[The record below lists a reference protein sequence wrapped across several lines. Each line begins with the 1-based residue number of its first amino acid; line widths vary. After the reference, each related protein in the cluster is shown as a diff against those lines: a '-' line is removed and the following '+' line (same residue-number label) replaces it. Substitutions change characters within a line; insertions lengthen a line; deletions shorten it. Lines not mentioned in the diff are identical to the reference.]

1 MPAAVGVSLIFAGNA
16 ALAKEYRIAVSNSY
30 IGNEWRVEMINFMQ
44 AYAAKN
50 LKGKA
55 TLTVNNSG
63 TDAQKQIAV
72 ISDMISDKVDAI
84 MINPASDTALNSVIE
99 EACKQGIVVVSF
111 DQGVTAPCAYN
122 IGVDYVKLGEI
133 HAQWMADTLGG
144 KGSVVI
150 NRGVSGFPAD
160 KNLYQGTRNIL
171 DKYPDI
177 KIAAEVYGKWD
188 NAVSQQELTK
198 VLTAQPKVD
207 GVLNQYGTYG
217 ALQAF
222 INLNH
227 PFIPMSGQGE
237 NGWRIA
243 MLADKDKGLK
253 GVSAGDPSIIGAY
266 ALKVTYDILSG
277 NAPAAKSISVNAPI
291 VTTADLKAG
300 VNVFPE
306 LSPTLDAD
314 TDIPGANL
322 GLIDSGWHEEIIERP
337 RGRTRGVFP
346 VVRSGRVAI
355 AIGPGYALVPTL
367 LLALRARFRPYPS
380 DSRNRVASVHAVF
393 VEDREDLR
401 RHPRAEIGHVWRRR
415 AEPSSA
421 SPVKT
426 APASRP

>member
-1 MPAAVGVSLIFAGNA
+1 MRSA
-16 ALAKEYRIAVSNSY
+16 
-30 IGNEWRVEMINFMQ
+30 
-44 AYAAKN
+44 
-50 LKGKA
+50 
-55 TLTVNNSG
+55 
-63 TDAQKQIAV
+63 
-72 ISDMISDKVDAI
+72 
-84 MINPASDTALNSVIE
+84 
-99 EACKQGIVVVSF
+99 
-111 DQGVTAPCAYN
+111 
-122 IGVDYVKLGEI
+122 
-133 HAQWMADTLGG
+133 G

-266 ALKVTYDILSG
+266 ALKVTYDILDG
-277 NAPAAKSISVNAPI
+277 KAPAAKNISVNAPI
-291 VTTADLKAG
+291 VTTADLKSG
-300 VNVFPE
+300 VNVFPD

-322 GLIDSGWHEEIIERP
+322 GLTIQDGM
-337 RGRTRGVFP
+337 
-346 VVRSGRVAI
+346 
-355 AIGPGYALVPTL
+355 
-367 LLALRARFRPYPS
+367 
-380 DSRNRVASVHAVF
+380 
-393 VEDREDLR
+393 
-401 RHPRAEIGHVWRRR
+401 
-415 AEPSSA
+415 
-421 SPVKT
+421 KK
-426 APASRP
+426 